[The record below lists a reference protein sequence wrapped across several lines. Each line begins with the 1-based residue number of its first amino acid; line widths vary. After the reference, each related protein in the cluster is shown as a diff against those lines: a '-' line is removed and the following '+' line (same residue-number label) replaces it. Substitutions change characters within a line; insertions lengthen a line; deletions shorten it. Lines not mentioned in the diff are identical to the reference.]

1 MQTFEFDPNAFM
13 PENQDAAD
21 KTLLV
26 KFEYRPKQDSAETLK
41 EGRPIFKDVL
51 YIDIRAPGD
60 RLGGICRPAS
70 QRDIDRFPEHY
81 RRFMARTSDDTEKLV
96 GTPLAEWPMVTRA
109 QVEELAFLNVKTVE
123 QLAEVADVHGARI
136 MGINGLKEKA
146 KNWLKVA
153 KDNAAAMQLTEELK
167 VRDLQIA
174 QLQEQVEVLAKKL
187 EERPEKIV
195 ELPGADLNADAVIDF
210 TESIRSEM
218 EAMIEA
224 QMSEMRKKLEATTQP
239 AVETKPA
246 KRKPGRPKVK
256 KPETE

>member
-187 EERPEKIV
+187 EERPEATEAV
-195 ELPGADLNADAVIDF
+195 VQPAAAVDMDAIQ
-210 TESIRSEM
+210 EM
-218 EAMIEA
+218 IASA
-224 QMSEMRKKLEATTQP
+224 VAKATAQP
-239 AVETKPA
+239 AVEAPA

>member
-187 EERPEKIV
+187 EERPEATEAV
-195 ELPGADLNADAVIDF
+195 VQPVAAVDMDAIQD
-210 TESIRSEM
+210 
-218 EAMIEA
+218 MIA
-224 QMSEMRKKLEATTQP
+224 SAVAKATAQP
-239 AVETKPA
+239 AAEAPA

>member
-146 KNWLKVA
+146 KNWLRVA

-187 EERPEKIV
+187 EERPEATGAIV
-195 ELPGADLNADAVIDF
+195 
-210 TESIRSEM
+210 
-218 EAMIEA
+218 
-224 QMSEMRKKLEATTQP
+224 QP
-239 AVETKPA
+239 AAAVDMDAIQDMIASAVAKATAQPAAEAPA